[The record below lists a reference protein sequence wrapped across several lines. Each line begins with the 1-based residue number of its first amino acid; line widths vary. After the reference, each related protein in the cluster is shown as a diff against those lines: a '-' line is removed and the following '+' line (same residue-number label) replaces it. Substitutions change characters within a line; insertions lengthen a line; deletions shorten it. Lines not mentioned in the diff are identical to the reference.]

1 MTTRIFTQSILIS
14 VFSLLTGSA
23 AAQQSVVAD
32 KVVAVVGNSPILYS
46 EVVDYTK
53 TLAEEYRSQGYTSE
67 REPLSE
73 ALENLMLQKLLYN
86 QALLDSV
93 EINQSAV
100 SQYMEPMIQ
109 QLIDQAGGSV
119 KALEKNQ
126 GKPIFKIRDEVRSQ
140 IEEMLYADEMRRTI
154 ENKIKITPGE
164 VDKFFKR
171 IHKDSLPLIPE
182 QYTYA
187 QIVLYPASTKEAKQ
201 RTRERLLELR
211 ERIIEGERFDVLA
224 RIYSVCPSARMGG
237 EIGPS
242 PKQQFLP
249 AFAEALGKLSVGQI
263 SNVVETEQGLHI
275 IQLLEKTAD
284 DKYRFRHILLRPTF
298 TTEEIVE
305 TLQRADSISD
315 AVRSGTLTFAQA
327 AARYSE
333 DAYSKKNGG
342 IVSNHDY
349 MEVQQEI
356 DPSKTTTKFLKEA
369 ILPEDYR
376 ALRNLK
382 PGEIASAFQTEDL
395 QGNLVVKT
403 LQMVDIIPTHE
414 ADMTKDYLI
423 LQQAALA
430 EKQNKEFEKWV
441 NGKIESMYVR
451 IDPAFRKENFEN
463 GRWFK

>member
-1 MTTRIFTQSILIS
+1 MIRHSTKS
-14 VFSLLTGSA
+14 VLTALFALAAVSA
-23 AAQQSVVAD
+23 TAQQALVAD

-67 REPLSE
+67 REPMSE

-86 QALLDSV
+86 QALIDSV
-93 EINQSAV
+93 EINQSV
-100 SQYMEPMIQ
+100 VPQYLEPMVQ
-109 QLIDQAGGSV
+109 QLIDEAGSV
-119 KALEKNQ
+119 KELEKQQ

-140 IEEMLYADEMRRTI
+140 IEEMLYANAMRSTI
-154 ENKIKITPGE
+154 EDKIKITPGE

-211 ERIIEGERFDVLA
+211 ERITKGERFDVLA
-224 RIYSVCPSARMGG
+224 RIYSVCPSARVGG

-249 AFAEALGKLSVGQI
+249 SFADALGKLSVGQI

-275 IQLLEKTAD
+275 IQLLEKTSGD
-284 DKYRFRHILLRPTF
+284 MYRFRHILLRPSF
-298 TTEEIVE
+298 TTDEIMA
-305 TLQRADSISD
+305 TIQRADSISD
-315 AVRSGTLTFAQA
+315 AVRSGSMTFAEA
-327 AARYSE
+327 AAKYSD
-333 DAYSKKNGG
+333 DAYSRKNGG

-349 MEVQQEI
+349 MEAQGEI

-369 ILPEDYR
+369 ILPDDYK
-376 ALRNLK
+376 ALRGLGI
-382 PGEIASAFQTEDL
+382 GEISPAFQTEDL
-395 QGNLVVKT
+395 QGNVIVKT
-403 LQMVDIIPTHE
+403 LQMVEIIPTHD
-414 ADMTKDYLI
+414 ADLTKDYLI

-430 EKQNKEFEKWV
+430 EKQDKEFEQWV
-441 NGKIESMYVR
+441 NGKIDAMYVR
-451 IDPAFRKENFEN
+451 IDPSFKKEDFEN
-463 GRWFK
+463 RRWFK

>member
-1 MTTRIFTQSILIS
+1 MTRILTQSVLIAVLS
-14 VFSLLTGSA
+14 FFTGSA
-23 AAQQSVVAD
+23 VAQQRVVAD
-32 KVVAVVGNSPILYS
+32 KVAAVVGSSPIMYS
-46 EVVDYTK
+46 EVVEHARNM
-53 TLAEEYRSQGYTSE
+53 AEEYRSQGYTSE

-73 ALENLMLQKLLYN
+73 ALESLMLQKLLYN

-93 EINQSAV
+93 EINQGAV

-119 KALEKNQ
+119 KTLEKQQ
-126 GKPIFKIRDEVRSQ
+126 GKPIFKIREELRSQ

-211 ERIIEGERFDVLA
+211 ERIIGGERFDMLA
-224 RIYSVCPSARMGG
+224 RIYSVCPSARVGG

-242 PKQQFLP
+242 PRQQFQP
-249 AFAEALGKLSVGQI
+249 TFADALGKLSVGQI
-263 SNVVETEQGLHI
+263 SNVVETMDGLHI

-284 DKYRFRHILLRPTF
+284 DRYRFRHILLRPTF
-298 TTEEIVE
+298 TTDEIVE
-305 TLQRADSISD
+305 TIQRADSISD
-315 AVRSGTLTFAQA
+315 AVRRGDMTFAQA
-327 AARYSE
+327 AARYSD

-369 ILPEDYR
+369 ILPDEQR
-376 ALRNLK
+376 VLRNLK
-382 PGEIASAFQTEDL
+382 VGDISQAFLTEDL
-395 QGNLVVKT
+395 KRNPIVKT
-403 LQMVDIIPTHE
+403 LQMVEIIPTHE

-423 LQQAALA
+423 LQEAALS

-441 NGKIESMYVR
+441 DGKIDGMYVR
-451 IDPAFRKENFEN
+451 IDPAFKKENFEN
-463 GRWFK
+463 ARWFK

>member
-1 MTTRIFTQSILIS
+1 MIRNFTKSVLIA
-14 VFSLLTGSA
+14 LLLLCA
-23 AAQQSVVAD
+23 ADASAQQSVIAD

-46 EVVDYTK
+46 EVVDYTE
-53 TLAEEYRSQGYTSE
+53 TLAEEYRAQGFTSE
-67 REPLSE
+67 REPMSE

-93 EINQSAV
+93 AINESV
-100 SQYMEPMIQ
+100 IPQYLESMIQ
-109 QLIDQAGGSV
+109 QLIDEAGGSV
-119 KALEKNQ
+119 KALEKQQ
-126 GKPIFKIRDEVRSQ
+126 GKPIFKIRDEVRGQ
-140 IEEMLYADEMRRTI
+140 IEEMLYANAMRSTI
-154 ENKIKITPGE
+154 EEKIKITPGE

-211 ERIIEGERFDVLA
+211 ERIIKGERFDVLA

-249 AFAEALGKLSVGQI
+249 AFADALGKLSVGQI

-275 IQLLEKTAD
+275 IQLLEKTAGD
-284 DKYRFRHILLRPTF
+284 MYRFRHILLRPTF
-298 TTEEIVE
+298 TTDEIVA
-305 TLQRADSISD
+305 TLERADSISA
-315 AVRSGTLTFAQA
+315 AVRDGSMTFAEA
-327 AARYSE
+327 AAKYSD
-333 DAYSKKNGG
+333 DAYSRKNGG

-349 MEVQQEI
+349 MEVQGEI

-369 ILPEDYR
+369 ILPEDYK
-376 ALRNLK
+376 ALRGLGV
-382 PGEIASAFQTEDL
+382 GEIAPAFQTEDL
-395 QGNLVVKT
+395 QGNVIVKT
-403 LQMVDIIPTHE
+403 LQMVEITPTHD
-414 ADMTKDYLI
+414 ADMTQDYLI
-423 LQQAALA
+423 LQQAALS

-441 NGKIESMYVR
+441 NGKIDAMYVR
-451 IDPAFRKENFEN
+451 IDPSFKKEDFEN
-463 GRWFK
+463 RRWFK